1 MMENRLSKRELL
13 DWINVVSF
21 AVDDVK
27 LFLDTHP
34 YDEEALLYF
43 DEFKKQ
49 RVQAMKEYAKNYG
62 PVADGNGRWNHGH
75 GRKGDVNRCGIM
87 RNGYSIRY
95 GSQRLIRRSHRSLS
109 HSLEVRT
116 ESWLPPCVTCHSVTR
131 CRIGKLQEH

>member
-49 RVQAMKEYAKNYG
+49 RVQAMKEL
-62 PVADGNGRWNHGH
+62 
-75 GRKGDVNRCGIM
+75 
-87 RNGYSIRY
+87 S
-95 GSQRLIRRSHRSLS
+95 LIH
-109 HSLEVRT
+109 
-116 ESWLPPCVTCHSVTR
+116 
-131 CRIGKLQEH
+131 I

>member
-62 PVADGNGRWNHGH
+62 PLTLDTAAEYCGRWKWALEPVSYTHLDVYKRQIEERWRSWAQ
-75 GRKGDVNRCGIM
+75 RKRAPCLSGISSLQMCGAP
-87 RNGYSIRY
+87 S
-95 GSQRLIRRSHRSLS
+95 
-109 HSLEVRT
+109 VR
-116 ESWLPPCVTCHSVTR
+116 ES
-131 CRIGKLQEH
+131 RISS